1 MKQDNKSF
9 LKDLGWICKEDGE
22 YLTKFVF
29 ENKGTLITNPF
40 NHDIYFSENEALT
53 MTSVLKNSYFQKY
66 GIISTNLLHN
76 KKQDV
81 FSYEEYKDKSLDYC
95 RNNKFLAEILSNN
108 PNIKL
113 HETFF
118 YLSNKKLPR
127 GYFVAK
133 DIILIS
139 YGLPPLLHEIAHI
152 IEMSDYT
159 RLTKV
164 DMGMP
169 MNTRKFSDKG
179 FLCAIARESRV
190 RAIQSIIG
198 DRPTK
203 LFDNASWVEMVKE
216 KQTLGKFKT
225 FKEILEWSDVI
236 YNNALEEWTLD
247 KIKEEWFKK
256 MNFIQNWMN
265 QQPEI
270 KIGDINEIAL

>member
-1 MKQDNKSF
+1 MDQDNKSF
-9 LKDLGWICKEDGE
+9 LENLGWICKENGGFKD
-22 YLTKFVF
+22 FVF
-29 ENKGTLITNPF
+29 QNKETYIINPLS
-40 NHDIYFSENEALT
+40 HDIFFSENEALM
-53 MTSVLKNSYFQKY
+53 MTSILKNYYFQKY
-66 GIISTNLLHN
+66 GIISLNLLHG

-81 FSYEEYKDKSLDYC
+81 FSYEEYKDKSVDFH

-108 PNIKL
+108 SNIKL

-118 YLSNKKLPR
+118 YLSNKKLPC

-169 MNTRKFSDKG
+169 TDARKMSDKG

-198 DRPTK
+198 DRPMK
-203 LFDNASWVEMVKE
+203 LFDNPSWVAMVKE

-256 MNFIQNWMN
+256 MNFIQNWMD
-265 QQPEI
+265 QQSEI